1 MVTEKNLR
9 TDEYKNEEY
18 VLTPAA
24 DIYETKEEYRLKL
37 EMPGVSR
44 DDLSVTLDN
53 NELIIEGKVHD
64 TVPESSTLKY
74 AEYSLYNYYRAFR
87 VGEDIDRNTIDAT
100 LENGILTLTLHKAEE
115 AKPKKIEVKVV

>member
-1 MVTEKNLR
+1 MVTEKKLR

-44 DDLSVTLDN
+44 EDLSVTLDN

-64 TVPESSTLKY
+64 TIPETGKLKY

-87 VGEDIDRNTIDAT
+87 VGEDIDRNKIDAT

-115 AKPKKIEVKVV
+115 AKPKKIEVKIA